1 MLMTK
6 AAYARHCSV
15 SRQTVY
21 DWVAKGEVVMSGS
34 KIDVEATERR
44 SAGDES
50 PSSNNRLT
58 MSAKELINWV
68 HTHDGKYP
76 PAQSQDEARQLVA
89 TAVKLIAYDI
99 EFISDDEDEEETA
112 VRISFDDCEHIF
124 RGFHLLDEAMYF
136 IRDYFYAECL
146 TADLRGIGSSEELDP
161 DGVIITM
168 ERLKALCTPLETD
181 EARHKRFYG
190 EGD

>member
-1 MLMTK
+1 MLMSK
-6 AAYARHCSV
+6 AGYARHRNV

-21 DWVAKGEVVMSGS
+21 DWVAKGEVVMSGN

-44 SAGDES
+44 SVGDEC
-50 PSSNNRLT
+50 PSSNGRLSMT
-58 MSAKELINWV
+58 ARQLIEWV

-76 PAQSQDEARQLVA
+76 PAQSQDEARELVA
-89 TAVKLIAYDI
+89 KAVKLIAYDI

-112 VRISFDDCEHIF
+112 VIISFDDCEHIF
-124 RGFHLLDEAMYF
+124 RGFHQLDEAMYF

-146 TADLRGIGSSEELDP
+146 TADLRGIGDIKDLDP

-190 EGD
+190 EVN

>member
-1 MLMTK
+1 MLLTK
-6 AAYARHCSV
+6 TAYARHCGV

-44 SAGDES
+44 SAGDKC
-50 PSSNNRLT
+50 PSDNGRLSMT
-58 MSAKELINWV
+58 ARQLIEWV

-89 TAVKLIAYDI
+89 MAVKLIAYDI
-99 EFISDDEDEEETA
+99 EFITDDEDEEETA

-124 RGFHLLDEAMYF
+124 RGFHQLDEAMFF

-146 TADLRGIGSSEELDP
+146 TADLRGIGDIKDLDP

-168 ERLKALCTPLETD
+168 DRLKAMCTPLETD

-190 EGD
+190 EGN